1 MSTSASIGLR
11 DLLAERF
18 PLRPEQFEVL
28 QQHYDLLRRW
38 NKVLNL
44 TSIEDVK
51 EAAER
56 HYGESLFLAAHLPAG
71 PLRIADFGSGAGF
84 PGFPVAVARPD
95 CTVALVESHQRKAVF
110 LREASRKLANV
121 RVLARRADSIAEP
134 FDFVVSRA
142 VSYEDLGSCLA
153 RLAPS
158 AALLTGADAP
168 PEILAFRWEDPIR
181 LPWGKQRF
189 LRIGCRCFT

>member
-1 MSTSASIGLR
+1 MSTSASVGLR

-18 PLRPEQFEVL
+18 PLRPEQFETL
-28 QQHYDLLRRW
+28 QQHYDLLLRW
-38 NKVLNL
+38 NRVLNL

-71 PLRIADFGSGAGF
+71 ALRIADLGSGAGF
-84 PGFPVAVARPD
+84 PGFPVAVVRPD
-95 CTVALVESHQRKAVF
+95 CTITLVESHQRKAVF
-110 LREASRKLANV
+110 LREASRRLANV
-121 RVLARRADSIAEP
+121 HVLAQRAEAVGEA
-134 FDFVVSRA
+134 FDFVISRA
-142 VSYEDLGSCLA
+142 VSYEELGRSLA
-153 RLAPS
+153 RLAPA
-158 AALLTGADAP
+158 AALLTGTDAP
-168 PEILAFRWEDPIR
+168 TEVLGFRWDEPVR

>member
-18 PLRPEQFEVL
+18 PLRPEQFDAL

-38 NKVLNL
+38 NRVLNL

-56 HYGESLFLAAHLPAG
+56 HYGESLFLAAYLPAG
-71 PLRIADFGSGAGF
+71 ALGIVDLGSGAGF

-95 CTVALVESHQRKAVF
+95 AMVALVESHQRKAVF
-110 LREASRKLANV
+110 LREASRGMVNV
-121 RVLARRADSIAEP
+121 RVLARRAESVAER
-134 FDFVVSRA
+134 FDWAVSRA
-142 VSYEDLGSCLA
+142 VSYQDLGRSLA
-153 RLAPS
+153 RLAPA
-158 AALLTGADAP
+158 AALLTGAEPP
-168 PEILAFRWEDPIR
+168 PEILGFRWDEPVR

-189 LRIGCRCFT
+189 LRIGYRCFT

>member
-1 MSTSASIGLR
+1 MSTSASVGLR

-18 PLRPEQFEVL
+18 PLRPEQFETL

-38 NKVLNL
+38 NRVLNL

-71 PLRIADFGSGAGF
+71 ALRIADLGSGAGF

-95 CTVALVESHQRKAVF
+95 CTITLVESHQRKAVF
-110 LREASRKLANV
+110 LREASRGMANV
-121 RVLARRADSIAEP
+121 RVLAQRAEAVGEA
-134 FDFVVSRA
+134 FDFVISRA
-142 VSYEDLGSCLA
+142 VSYEELGRSLA
-153 RLAPS
+153 RLAPA
-158 AALLTGADAP
+158 AALLTGTDAP
-168 PEILAFRWEDPIR
+168 TEVLGFRWDEPVR